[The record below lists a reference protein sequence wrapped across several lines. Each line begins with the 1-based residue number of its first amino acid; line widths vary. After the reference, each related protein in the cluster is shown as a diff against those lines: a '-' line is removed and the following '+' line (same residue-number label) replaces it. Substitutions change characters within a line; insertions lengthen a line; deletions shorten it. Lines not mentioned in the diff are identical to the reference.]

1 LAIPADNVFK
11 KTAPVPTVGGSAMR
25 GYIYNY
31 MKQGFLM
38 GMLFSAGLACN
49 FTVAAQTAPA
59 KKNIKVKK
67 TIDPANMDLAVK
79 PGDNFYLYANGAWL
93 KSNPI
98 PASKTSWGTM
108 DVMRL
113 GNLERLKQLCET
125 AAANAGKN
133 SIYQRVGDL
142 YMSAMDTAAIEQRG
156 YTPIKP
162 ELDRIS
168 KLSDKKEILQELAT
182 QRTKGV
188 GGLLYGFGIGQDDKN
203 VNAYI
208 ARLSQGGTTLPDRDY
223 YLKPDARSQTI
234 RTAYLSYVT
243 DMFRMVG
250 DDEAAAKQKA
260 TAIMQLETSLANAQM
275 SRVEMRDP
283 KRTYN
288 KFSVTEFSRMTPEF
302 NWVQLFPEMRVPNA
316 DSVLVNNPAFF
327 KVADSLFR
335 ATPVGDW
342 KAYLQWAVIRSK
354 AGYLSSA
361 FVKRNF
367 DFNKVLSGQKEM
379 TPRWQTM
386 TSLVDNNLGDLLGQ
400 LYVEK
405 YFTEDAK
412 KRMLVMV
419 KNIQETFGDRIR
431 RLDWMEEVTREKALE
446 KLDAIVNKIGFPDKW
461 ETYPGV
467 TISRD
472 DLIGNINRINA
483 WGYNDMV
490 SKMGKPVDK
499 TEWGMT
505 PPTINAYYRAS
516 NNEIAFPAGIL
527 QSPFFDFTADDAVN
541 YGGIAAV
548 IGHELTHG
556 FDDKGRQYAADGNLK
571 DWWTDKDAERF
582 TERADKVVEQFNGY
596 TVNDSIH
603 VNGKL
608 TLGENL
614 ADLGGL
620 SIAYEAFKKTEQGK
634 GNKKIDGFTADQRF
648 FLSWAQVW
656 RKNILPESA
665 AQLIVVDPHSPGVH
679 RVNGPLTNLDA
690 WYEAFNV
697 QPGDHLYKPK
707 NERTIIW

>member
-1 LAIPADNVFK
+1 MGL
-11 KTAPVPTVGGSAMR
+11 
-25 GYIYNY
+25 
-31 MKQGFLM
+31 FL
-38 GMLFSAGLACN
+38 SAGLISTMNA
-49 FTVAAQTAPA
+49 TAQPAAA
-59 KKNIKVKK
+59 KKNTKVKK
-67 TIDPANMDLAVK
+67 TIDPANMDRSVK

-113 GNLERLKQLCET
+113 SNLERLKQLCET
-125 AAANAGKN
+125 AAVNAGKS

-142 YMSAMDTAAIEQRG
+142 YTSAMDTTAIEKLG

-162 ELDRIS
+162 ELERIS
-168 KLSDKKEILQELAT
+168 KLTTKKEILQELAT

-188 GGLLYGFGIGQDDKN
+188 GGLLFGFGIGQDDKN

-223 YLKPDARSQTI
+223 YLKTDARSQTI
-234 RTAYLSYVT
+234 RTAYLSYLT
-243 DMFRMVG
+243 DMFGLVG
-250 DDEAAAKQKA
+250 DDAATAKQKA
-260 TAIMQLETSLANAQM
+260 ETVMQLETRLAAAQL

-288 KFSVTEFSRMTPEF
+288 KFSLAEFSKVTPAF
-302 NWVQLFPEMRVPNA
+302 NWEQLLPQMLVTGA
-316 DSVLVNNPAFF
+316 DSLLVNNPSFF
-327 KVADSLFR
+327 RSADSLFR
-335 ATPVGDW
+335 ELPESNW
-342 KAYLQWAVIRSK
+342 KAYLQWAIIRSK
-354 AGYLSSA
+354 SAYLSSD

-367 DFNKVLSGQKEM
+367 AFNKVLTGQKEM
-379 TPRWQTM
+379 TPRWQSM

-419 KNIQETFGDRIR
+419 KNIQETFGERIR
-431 RLDWMEEVTREKALE
+431 RLDWMEEATRQKALE

-467 TISRD
+467 IIKRD
-472 DLIGNINRINA
+472 DLVGNLNRINVWA
-483 WGYNDMV
+483 YQDMAG
-490 SKMGKPVDK
+490 KLGKPVDK

-527 QSPFFDFTADDAVN
+527 QSPFFDFQADDAVN

-571 DWWTDKDAERF
+571 DWWTEKDAELF
-582 TERADKVVEQFNGY
+582 MQRAHKVVTQFDNY

-620 SIAYEAFKKTEQGK
+620 AIAYEAFKKTEQGK
-634 GNKKIDGFTADQRF
+634 SNRKIDGFTPDQRF

-665 AQLIVVDPHSPGVH
+665 AQLIVVDPHSPGIH

-697 QPGDHLYKPK
+697 QPGDRLFIPK
-707 NERTIIW
+707 NERIVIW